1 MDVKDVWRERL
12 GMGFEPLSRFLEATN
27 IVATRLP
34 GHTPWSSLKV
44 VVNDDGF
51 VAFCESTGESREVP
65 RADVICHQLN
75 SRQLAAELNAALSLG
90 RKPEWLDN
98 SRRVWFLGNL
108 SLELQSRPVY
118 MTLHTASNLISEALD
133 LNSKRRD
140 QKFDASA
147 RIVDCKPVEIEQ
159 LISVTADGRLLAKSK
174 SRELIASVLGVTLES
189 RLSGYVFQRK
199 GKHRMLAF
207 NSEIE
212 ITSETNGNWYIEQLL
227 AKPNVAFRCT
237 QLEALQAGLAEET
250 ATGSIGEV
258 VDMETLKGYRD
269 RLQEI
274 DEELE
279 EATSFN
285 DPSRQEKL
293 GDERQA
299 ILDQI
304 KSAQG
309 LGGRVRQKFDA
320 ERSRKTVCK
329 AISRSIEAIE
339 KVHPELGLHLHK
351 SINLGLEVSY
361 SPDVVIDCFNVDM
374 ETRIDHR
381 NQRHVFAFLAVFPL
395 GKTWLS
401 TKTT

>member
-1 MDVKDVWRERL
+1 MTKLWRTIEESPLLMEVKDVWRERL
-12 GMGFEPLSRFLEATN
+12 GKEFEPLSRFLEATN
-27 IVATRLP
+27 IVASRLP
-34 GHTPWSSLKV
+34 GLTPWSTFKV
-44 VVNDDGF
+44 IESDEQF
-51 VAFCESTGESREVP
+51 VAFCDSTGDSKVVSRT
-65 RADVICHQLN
+65 DVICHQLN
-75 SRQLAAELNAALSLG
+75 TRQLAAELNAALSLG
-90 RKPEWLDN
+90 RKPEWLDT

-118 MTLHTASNLISEALD
+118 LSLHVASELTNEALHTVAAHARSTFLLLD
-133 LNSKRRD
+133 LNSKRRN
-140 QKFDASA
+140 QKFETSA
-147 RIVDCKPVEIEQ
+147 KIVDCKPVEIAQ
-159 LISVTADGRLLAKSK
+159 LISVTTDGRLLAKSK
-174 SRELIASVLGVTLES
+174 SRELIASILGVTLES

-212 ITSETNGNWYIEQLL
+212 ITAETNGTWYIEQLL
-227 AKPNVAFRCT
+227 AKPNIAFRCT
-237 QLEALQAGLAEET
+237 HLEALQAGLAEET
-250 ATGSIGEV
+250 STGSIGEV

-269 RLQEI
+269 RLREI

-285 DPSRQEKL
+285 DPARQEKL

-309 LGGRVRQKFDA
+309 LGGRVRQNFDA

-329 AISRSIEAIE
+329 AISRAIEAIE

-361 SPDVVIDCFNVDM
+361 SPDVVID
-374 ETRIDHR
+374 
-381 NQRHVFAFLAVFPL
+381 
-395 GKTWLS
+395 WLF
-401 TKTT
+401 

>member
-1 MDVKDVWRERL
+1 M
-12 GMGFEPLSRFLEATN
+12 
-27 IVATRLP
+27 
-34 GHTPWSSLKV
+34 PWSTFKV
-44 VVNDDGF
+44 IESDEQF
-51 VAFCESTGESREVP
+51 VAFCESTGDSKVVSRT
-65 RADVICHQLN
+65 DVICHQLN

-90 RKPEWLDN
+90 RKPEWLDT

-118 MTLHTASNLISEALD
+118 LSLHIDRDLINEALHAVAAHARSTFLLLD

-140 QKFDASA
+140 QKFETSA
-147 RIVDCKPVEIEQ
+147 KIIDCKPVEIEQ
-159 LISVTADGRLLAKSK
+159 LISVTANGRLLAKSK
-174 SRELIASVLGVTLES
+174 SRELIASILGVTLEN

-212 ITSETNGNWYIEQLL
+212 ITAETNGTWYIEQLL
-227 AKPNVAFRCT
+227 AKPNVALRCT
-237 QLEALQAGLAEET
+237 HLEALQAGLAEET
-250 ATGSIGEV
+250 STGSIGEV

-285 DPSRQEKL
+285 DPARQEKL
-293 GDERQA
+293 DNERQA
-299 ILDQI
+299 ILDQV

-309 LGGRVRQKFDA
+309 LGGRVRQNFDA

-329 AISRSIEAIE
+329 AISRAIEAIE
-339 KVHPELGLHLHK
+339 KVHPELGLHLQK

-361 SPDVVIDCFNVDM
+361 SPDVVID
-374 ETRIDHR
+374 
-381 NQRHVFAFLAVFPL
+381 
-395 GKTWLS
+395 WLF
-401 TKTT
+401 

>member
-1 MDVKDVWRERL
+1 MTKLWRAIEESPLLMDVKDVWRERL
-12 GMGFEPLSRFLEATN
+12 GKDFEPLSRFLEATH

-34 GHTPWSSLKV
+34 GRTPWSSLKIV
-44 VVNDDGF
+44 ENDDGF
-51 VAFCESTGESREVP
+51 VAFCESTGESKEVP

-75 SRQLAAELNAALSLG
+75 GRQLAAELNAALSLG

-98 SRRVWFLGNL
+98 NRRVWFLGNL
-108 SLELQSRPVY
+108 SLELQARPVY
-118 MTLHTASNLISEALD
+118 MSLHIASDLITDALHAAAAHARSTFLFLD

-140 QKFDASA
+140 QKFDTSA
-147 RIVDCKPVEIEQ
+147 KIVDCKPVELEQ
-159 LISVTADGRLLAKSK
+159 LFNVTSDGCLLAKSK
-174 SRELIASVLGVTLES
+174 SRELIASILGVTLES

-237 QLEALQAGLAEET
+237 HLESLLAGFAEET
-250 ATGSIGEV
+250 STGSIGEL
-258 VDMETLKGYRD
+258 VDMETLKCYRD

-274 DEELE
+274 DEEFE
-279 EATSFN
+279 EATRFN
-285 DPSRQEKL
+285 DPTRQERL

-329 AISRSIEAIE
+329 AISRSIDAIQE
-339 KVHPELGLHLHK
+339 VHPQLGLHLQK
-351 SINLGLEVSY
+351 SIQLGLEVSY
-361 SPDVVIDCFNVDM
+361 TPDVVID
-374 ETRIDHR
+374 
-381 NQRHVFAFLAVFPL
+381 
-395 GKTWLS
+395 WLF
-401 TKTT
+401 

>member
-1 MDVKDVWRERL
+1 
-12 GMGFEPLSRFLEATN
+12 
-27 IVATRLP
+27 
-34 GHTPWSSLKV
+34 
-44 VVNDDGF
+44 
-51 VAFCESTGESREVP
+51 
-65 RADVICHQLN
+65 
-75 SRQLAAELNAALSLG
+75 
-90 RKPEWLDN
+90 
-98 SRRVWFLGNL
+98 
-108 SLELQSRPVY
+108 
-118 MTLHTASNLISEALD
+118 LD

-140 QKFDASA
+140 QRFDASA
-147 RIVDCKPVEIEQ
+147 KILDCKPVEIAQ

-174 SRELIASVLGVTLES
+174 SRELIASILGVTLES

-237 QLEALQAGLAEET
+237 HLEALQAGLAEET
-250 ATGSIGEV
+250 STGSIGEV

-269 RLQEI
+269 RLHEI

-285 DPSRQEKL
+285 DPARQEKL

-361 SPDVVIDCFNVDM
+361 SPDVVID
-374 ETRIDHR
+374 
-381 NQRHVFAFLAVFPL
+381 
-395 GKTWLS
+395 WLF
-401 TKTT
+401 

>member
-1 MDVKDVWRERL
+1 MTKLWRAIEESPLLMDVKDVWRERL
-12 GMGFEPLSRFLEATN
+12 GKDFEPLSRFLEATN

-34 GHTPWSSLKV
+34 GRTPWSSLKV
-44 VVNDDGF
+44 VENGDGF
-51 VAFCESTGESREVP
+51 MAFCESTCESKEVL

-75 SRQLAAELNAALSLG
+75 SRQLAAELNAALNLG
-90 RKPEWLDN
+90 RKPEWLDK

-118 MTLHTASNLISEALD
+118 MSLHIASDLITEALHAAAAHARSTFLLLD

-147 RIVDCKPVEIEQ
+147 KIVDCKPVEIEQ
-159 LISVTADGRLLAKSK
+159 LISVTSDGCLLAKSK
-174 SRELIASVLGVTLES
+174 SRELIASILGVTLES

-212 ITSETNGNWYIEQLL
+212 ITAETNGTWYIEQLL

-237 QLEALQAGLAEET
+237 HLESLLAGFAEET
-250 ATGSIGEV
+250 STGSIGEV
-258 VDMETLKGYRD
+258 VDIETLKGYRD

-285 DPSRQEKL
+285 DLARQEKL

-299 ILDQI
+299 ILDHI

-309 LGGRVRQKFDA
+309 LGGRVRHKFDA

-329 AISRSIEAIE
+329 AISRSIESIE

-351 SINLGLEVSY
+351 SINLGLEVNY
-361 SPDVVIDCFNVDM
+361 SPDVVID
-374 ETRIDHR
+374 
-381 NQRHVFAFLAVFPL
+381 
-395 GKTWLS
+395 WLF
-401 TKTT
+401 

>member
-1 MDVKDVWRERL
+1 MSLHIASDLITEALHVAAAHAR
-12 GMGFEPLSRFLEATN
+12 STFL
-27 IVATRLP
+27 L
-34 GHTPWSSLKV
+34 
-44 VVNDDGF
+44 
-51 VAFCESTGESREVP
+51 
-65 RADVICHQLN
+65 
-75 SRQLAAELNAALSLG
+75 
-90 RKPEWLDN
+90 
-98 SRRVWFLGNL
+98 
-108 SLELQSRPVY
+108 
-118 MTLHTASNLISEALD
+118 LD

-147 RIVDCKPVEIEQ
+147 KILDCKPVEIAQ

-189 RLSGYVFQRK
+189 RLSCYVFRRK

-237 QLEALQAGLAEET
+237 HLESLLAGFAEET
-250 ATGSIGEV
+250 STGSIGEV

-269 RLQEI
+269 RLHEI

-285 DPSRQEKL
+285 DPSRQAKL
-293 GDERQA
+293 SDERQA
-299 ILDQI
+299 ILDQV

-361 SPDVVIDCFNVDM
+361 SPDVVID
-374 ETRIDHR
+374 
-381 NQRHVFAFLAVFPL
+381 
-395 GKTWLS
+395 WLF
-401 TKTT
+401 

>member
-1 MDVKDVWRERL
+1 MTKLWRAIEESPLLMDVKDVWRERL
-12 GMGFEPLSRFLEATN
+12 GMEFEPLSRFLEATN
-27 IVATRLP
+27 IVASRLP
-34 GHTPWSSLKV
+34 GRTPWSSLKV
-44 VVNDDGF
+44 VLNDDSF
-51 VAFCESTGESREVP
+51 VAFCESTGESKEVP

-75 SRQLAAELNAALSLG
+75 SRQLAAELNAALSLS

-118 MTLHTASNLISEALD
+118 MSLHTGSNLISEALHEAAAHARSTFILLD
-133 LNSKRRD
+133 LNSRRRD
-140 QKFDASA
+140 QNFDASTK
-147 RIVDCKPVEIEQ
+147 ILDCKPVEIEQ

-174 SRELIASVLGVTLES
+174 SRELIASILGVTLES

-212 ITSETNGNWYIEQLL
+212 ITAETKGNWYIEQLL
-227 AKPNVAFRCT
+227 AKPNLAFRCT
-237 QLEALQAGLAEET
+237 HIESLLAGLAEET
-250 ATGSIGEV
+250 STGSIGEV

-269 RLQEI
+269 RLREI

-279 EATSFN
+279 EAASFN

-309 LGGRVRQKFDA
+309 LGGRVRQTFDA

-351 SINLGLEVSY
+351 SINLGLEVTY
-361 SPDVVIDCFNVDM
+361 SPDVVID
-374 ETRIDHR
+374 
-381 NQRHVFAFLAVFPL
+381 
-395 GKTWLS
+395 WLF
-401 TKTT
+401 

>member
-1 MDVKDVWRERL
+1 MTKLWRTIEESPLLMDVKDVWRERL
-12 GMGFEPLSRFLEATN
+12 GKEFEPLSRFLEATN
-27 IVATRLP
+27 IVASRLP
-34 GHTPWSSLKV
+34 GLTPWSTFKV
-44 VVNDDGF
+44 IESDEQF
-51 VAFCESTGESREVP
+51 VAFCESTGDSKVVSRT
-65 RADVICHQLN
+65 DVICHQLN
-75 SRQLAAELNAALSLG
+75 TRQLAAECNGALSLS

-118 MTLHTASNLISEALD
+118 MSLHTASDLITEALHAVAAHARSTFLLLD

-147 RIVDCKPVEIEQ
+147 KIVDCKPVEIEQ
-159 LISVTADGRLLAKSK
+159 LVSVTADGLLLANSK
-174 SRELIASVLGVTLES
+174 SREHIASLLGLTLES

-237 QLEALQAGLAEET
+237 QLESLHTGLAEET
-250 ATGSIGEV
+250 STGSIGEV

-274 DEELE
+274 DEEFE

-285 DPSRQEKL
+285 DPARQEKL

-329 AISRSIEAIE
+329 AISRAIEAIE

-361 SPDVVIDCFNVDM
+361 SPDVVI
-374 ETRIDHR
+374 E
-381 NQRHVFAFLAVFPL
+381 
-395 GKTWLS
+395 WLF
-401 TKTT
+401 